1 MLDDAPSP
9 VADHTVEQRVRA
21 IEASA
26 LHDNVGALLDQAAA
40 EAADQLAWNFFESG
54 ERETYASLRDRTT
67 ALARGLVERGIRKGT
82 HVAVMLPNI
91 AAFPLSWLALAR
103 LGAVMVP
110 VNIDYRERELAYI
123 LKDSETDW
131 IVIHQSLLP
140 ILEGCRAAGGM
151 TPPHSRTIV
160 VGDPAAGTISFDDIA
175 QPADAPFLP
184 PEPVGQDDLLN
195 IQYTSG
201 TTGFPKGCKLSQRY
215 WLVAGKVNAMR
226 DGLKFGRILASTPF
240 TYMDPQWLLMMS
252 IYQRATL
259 FVARRQST
267 SRFTAWL
274 ADHAINFCLLPW
286 ILLKQTPT
294 ERDRQHRILR
304 ANVYGVPPHLH
315 EQIELRFGLI
325 AREAFGM
332 TEIGPAMFMPIEA
345 ADMVGSGSC
354 GRPVPYRRC
363 RIADESGR
371 TLPAGETGELL
382 VSGPGI
388 MSGYYNNPEAT
399 AAAFHGEWFRTGD
412 LFRMDERGYFYIV
425 GRLKD
430 MVRRNGENVAAREV
444 EMVLNGIETVKES
457 AVVGV
462 PDEARGEEVKA
473 CIVLRDGLS
482 PTPEVIE
489 QLVEHCKR
497 ELASF
502 KVPRYFSF
510 RESFPRTSSQKI
522 AKHVLRSELGDPR
535 SGSYDRVTNRWHS

>member
-1 MLDDAPSP
+1 
-9 VADHTVEQRVRA
+9 
-21 IEASA
+21 
-26 LHDNVGALLDQAAA
+26 
-40 EAADQLAWNFFESG
+40 
-54 ERETYASLRDRTT
+54 
-67 ALARGLVERGIRKGT
+67 
-82 HVAVMLPNI
+82 
-91 AAFPLSWLALAR
+91 
-103 LGAVMVP
+103 
-110 VNIDYRERELAYI
+110 
-123 LKDSETDW
+123 
-131 IVIHQSLLP
+131 
-140 ILEGCRAAGGM
+140 
-151 TPPHSRTIV
+151 
-160 VGDPAAGTISFDDIA
+160 
-175 QPADAPFLP
+175 
-184 PEPVGQDDLLN
+184 
-195 IQYTSG
+195 
-201 TTGFPKGCKLSQRY
+201 
-215 WLVAGKVNAMR
+215 
-226 DGLKFGRILASTPF
+226 
-240 TYMDPQWLLMMS
+240 
-252 IYQRATL
+252 
-259 FVARRQST
+259 
-267 SRFTAWL
+267 
-274 ADHAINFCLLPW
+274 
-286 ILLKQTPT
+286 
-294 ERDRQHRILR
+294 
-304 ANVYGVPPHLH
+304 
-315 EQIELRFGLI
+315 
-325 AREAFGM
+325 M